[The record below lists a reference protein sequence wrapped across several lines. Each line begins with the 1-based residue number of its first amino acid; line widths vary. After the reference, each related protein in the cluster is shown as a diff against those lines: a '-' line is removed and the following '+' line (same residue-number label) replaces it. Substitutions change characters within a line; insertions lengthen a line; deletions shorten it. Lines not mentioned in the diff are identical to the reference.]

1 MLRVALTG
9 GIGSGKSTVAAL
21 FKKLGVS
28 IIDADEIASRITEP
42 NTYSFETI
50 VEHFGKG
57 ILKGDGT
64 LDRKALRTIIFND
77 IKERKWLEN
86 LLHPV
91 IREAMKER
99 IIKADS
105 PYCLL
110 VIPLLAE
117 STKIDF
123 IDRIC
128 VIDVPESLQIKRTT
142 QRDHASEADVEGIIA
157 SQCSNEKRLSIADDI
172 LHNAGDLENLR
183 DQVFTLHKHYLSLSK
198 VG

>member
-21 FKKLGVS
+21 FEKLGVS
-28 IIDADEIASRITEP
+28 IIDADDIASRITEP

-57 ILKGDGT
+57 ILKDDKT
-64 LDRKALRTIIFND
+64 LDRKALRNIIFKEL
-77 IKERKWLEN
+77 KERKWLEN

-91 IREAMKER
+91 IRAAMKER
-99 IIKADS
+99 IIKAAS

-123 IDRIC
+123 IDRVC
-128 VIDVPESLQIKRTT
+128 VIDVPESLQIKRATR
-142 QRDHASEADVEGIIA
+142 RDHSSESDVEAIIA
-157 SQCSNEKRLSIADDI
+157 SQCSNEQRLSIADDI
-172 LHNAGDLENLR
+172 LHNDSDLENLK
-183 DQVFTLHKHYLSLSK
+183 DQVFALHEKYLSLSEK
-198 VG
+198 